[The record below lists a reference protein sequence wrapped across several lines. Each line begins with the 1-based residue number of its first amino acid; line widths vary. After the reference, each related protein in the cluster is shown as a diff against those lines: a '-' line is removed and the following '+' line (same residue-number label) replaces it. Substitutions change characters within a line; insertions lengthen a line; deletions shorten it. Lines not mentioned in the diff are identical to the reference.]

1 MEQAANFNIEHKTVI
16 YHCEIHGEQE
26 SKISCFNGKW
36 SPPYC
41 KICLE
46 EKKRKEQELE
56 EQKKKIEQERKREL
70 VKQSNL
76 INSQIPPRFLKASF
90 NNYKTT
96 TKEQD
101 SAKNTCLDYA
111 NNFENKLEAGTSLV
125 FVGTYGAGK
134 THLACSIAQEIMKK
148 GYSALYV
155 NTSKALRKVKD
166 TWNGGGEREQEAM
179 NYFIRPDLLI
189 LDEIGLQHGSEAE
202 KIILFEILNERY
214 MQCKP
219 TILISNLDIKDLKE
233 YITERVIDRMRENG
247 GQKIVFDWES
257 NRGKLCN

>member
-1 MEQAANFNIEHKTVI
+1 MEQAANFKIEHKTVI
-16 YHCEIHGEQE
+16 YNCEIHGEQE
-26 SKISCFNGKW
+26 STISCFNDTW

-46 EKKRKEQELE
+46 EKKRQKQELE
-56 EQKKKIEQERKREL
+56 EQERKIEQERKREL

-76 INSQIPPRFLKASF
+76 ISSQIPPRFLKANF
-90 NNYKTT
+90 DNYKTT
-96 TKEQD
+96 TKEQGN
-101 SAKNTCLDYA
+101 AKKTCLDYA
-111 NNFENKLEAGTSLV
+111 SNFENKLEAGTSLV
-125 FVGTYGAGK
+125 FVGTYGSGK

-155 NTSKALRKVKD
+155 NTSKALRRVKD
-166 TWNGGGEREQEAM
+166 TWGGGTEKEQEAM

-202 KIILFEILNERY
+202 KVELSKIINKRY
-214 MQCKP
+214 LQLKP

-233 YITERVIDRMRENG
+233 YVTERVVDRMREGG

-257 NRGKLCN
+257 NRGQ

>member
-1 MEQAANFNIEHKTVI
+1 MEKLANFNIEHKTVI

-26 SKISCFNGKW
+26 STISCLNGEW

-41 KICLE
+41 NLCLE
-46 EKKRKEQELE
+46 ERKRKEQEAE
-56 EQKKKIEQERKREL
+56 EQKKKIDQERKREL

-90 NNYKTT
+90 DNYKTT
-96 TKEQD
+96 TKEQGN
-101 SAKNTCLDYA
+101 AKKTCFDYA
-111 NNFENKLEAGTSLV
+111 SNFENKLETGTGLV
-125 FVGTYGAGK
+125 FVGTYGTGK

-155 NTSKALRKVKD
+155 NTSDVIEKITA
-166 TWNGGGEREQEAM
+166 TWGVIDGGEKKQQAM
-179 NYFIRPDLLI
+179 NYFINPDLLI

-202 KIILFEILNERY
+202 KVELSKIINKRY
-214 MQCKP
+214 LQLKP

-233 YITERVIDRMRENG
+233 YVTERVVDRMREGG
-247 GQKIVFDWES
+247 GQKIVFNWES
-257 NRGKLCN
+257 NRGQ

>member
-1 MEQAANFNIEHKTVI
+1 MIMEQAANFKIENKTVI
-16 YHCEIHGEQE
+16 YNCEIHGEQE
-26 SKISCFNGKW
+26 SKITLYNGTW
-36 SPPYC
+36 SSPYC

-46 EKKRKEQELE
+46 EKKRQKQELE
-56 EQKKKIEQERKREL
+56 EQERKIEQERKREL

-76 INSQIPPRFLKASF
+76 ISSQIPPRFLKANF

-96 TKEQD
+96 TKEQGN
-101 SAKNTCLDYA
+101 AKKTCLDYA
-111 NNFENKLEAGTSLV
+111 SNFENKLEAGTSLV
-125 FVGTYGAGK
+125 FVGTYGSGK

-166 TWNGGGEREQEAM
+166 TWGGGTEKEQEAM

-219 TILISNLDIKDLKE
+219 TILISNLDINDLKE
-233 YITERVIDRMRENG
+233 YITERVIDRMRDGG
-247 GQKIVFDWES
+247 GQKIVFNWES
-257 NRGKLCN
+257 NRG

>member
-26 SKISCFNGKW
+26 SNISCFNGKW

-46 EKKRKEQELE
+46 EKKRQKQELE
-56 EQKKKIEQERKREL
+56 EQERKIEQERKREL

-90 NNYKTT
+90 DNYKTT
-96 TKEQD
+96 TKEQGN
-101 SAKNTCLDYA
+101 AKKICLDYA
-111 NNFENKLEAGTSLV
+111 GNFENKLEAGTSLV
-125 FVGTYGAGK
+125 FVGNYGTGK

-148 GYSALYV
+148 GYSVLYA

-166 TWNGGGEREQEAM
+166 TWNGGTEKEQEAI

-189 LDEIGLQHGSEAE
+189 LDEIGLQYGSEAE
-202 KIILFEILNERY
+202 KIILSEILNERY
-214 MQCKP
+214 MQPKP
-219 TILISNLDIKDLKE
+219 TILISNLDINDLKE
-233 YITERVIDRMRENG
+233 YITERVIDRMRDGG
-247 GQKIVFDWES
+247 GQKIVFNWES
-257 NRGKLCN
+257 NRG